1 MSTPALFTPL
11 TLRGVTFPH
20 RVWMAPMCQYSAE
33 PSGPAAGVPHDW
45 HVQHYGSRAAGGAAL
60 VITEATAV
68 TAEGRITPFDL
79 GLWNEAQREGHRRLT
94 ALAHAQGAKAGV
106 QLAHAGRKASTDA
119 PWRGGA
125 LLGAQEGGWQTVAPS
140 AVPFADGHPAP
151 RALTTDEVGDVVRA
165 FADAAVRAVEAGYD
179 VVEVHAAHGYLLH
192 QFLSPDSN
200 RRDDE
205 YGGSFENRTRVVR
218 EVVEAVR
225 GAVPEDVVV
234 LVRVSA
240 TDWVEPA
247 GWTADDTVRL
257 AADLA
262 PLGVDM
268 VHVSTGGNL
277 PGVRIPA
284 GPGYQV
290 PFAARI
296 RAEAGVPTVAVG
308 MITDPAQAEQV
319 LADGS
324 ADAVALA
331 RPLLADPYWP
341 LRAALELGVEPVV
354 PQQYERAQTLLR

>member
-33 PSGPAAGVPHDW
+33 PTGPAAGVPHDW

-79 GLWNEAQREGHRRLT
+79 GLWNDAQLEGHRRLT

-125 LLGAQEGGWQTVAPS
+125 PLSTDEGGWETVAPS

-151 RALTTDEVGDVVRA
+151 RALGTDEVGDVVRA
-165 FADAAVRAVEAGYD
+165 FAQAAGRAVEAGYD

-200 RRDDE
+200 RREDG

-225 GAVPEDVVV
+225 AAVPQDVVV

-277 PGVRIPA
+277 PGVRIPS

-308 MITDPAQAEQV
+308 MITDAAQAEQV

>member
-1 MSTPALFTPL
+1 MTTPALFTPL

-33 PSGPAAGVPHDW
+33 PTGPAAGVPHDW
-45 HVQHYGSRAAGGAAL
+45 HLQHYGSRAVGGAAL

-68 TAEGRITPFDL
+68 TPEGRITPFDL
-79 GLWNEAQREGHRRLT
+79 GLWDEAQAEGHRRLT
-94 ALAHAQGAKAGV
+94 ALVHAQGAKAGI

-125 LLGAQEGGWQTVAPS
+125 PLGADEGGWETVGPS
-140 AVPFADGHPAP
+140 AVPFAADSPAP
-151 RALTTDEVGDVVRA
+151 RALSTDDVAGVVRA
-165 FADAAVRAVEAGYD
+165 FADAAVRAVEVGYD

-200 RRDDE
+200 RRGDA
-205 YGGSFENRTRVVR
+205 YGGSFENRTRLVR

-225 GAVPEDVVV
+225 TAVGEGVVV

-277 PGVRIPA
+277 PSVRIPA

-308 MITDPAQAEQV
+308 MITDAAHAEAV

-324 ADAVALA
+324 ADAIALA

-341 LRAALELGVEPVV
+341 LRAALDLGVEPTV
-354 PQQYERAQTLLR
+354 PQQYGRAGTLLR

>member
-33 PSGPAAGVPHDW
+33 PTGPAAGVPHDW

-68 TAEGRITPFDL
+68 TPEGRITPFDL
-79 GLWNEAQREGHRRLT
+79 GLWNDAQLAGHRRLT
-94 ALAHAQGAKAGV
+94 ALAHAQGARAGV

-125 LLGAQEGGWQTVAPS
+125 PLTADEGGWETVGPS
-140 AVPFADGHPAP
+140 AVPFAEGHPAP
-151 RALTTDEVGDVVRA
+151 RGLSTAEVADVVRA
-165 FADAAVRAVEAGYD
+165 FADAARRAVEAGYE

-200 RRDDE
+200 HRDDA
-205 YGGSFENRTRVVR
+205 YGGSFENRTRLVR

-225 GAVPEDVVV
+225 AAVPEDVVV

-277 PGVRIPA
+277 PRVRIPA

-296 RAEAGVPTVAVG
+296 RAEAGLPTVAVG
-308 MITDPAQAEQV
+308 MITDAAQAEQV

-324 ADAVALA
+324 ADAIALA

-354 PQQYERAQTLLR
+354 PQQYERAQALLR